1 MKKYTIGVKSPNS
14 WKKIHNL
21 LCCDSNCEH
30 IPNRRV
36 TCCDEKIHS
45 PTRGI
50 FELDD
55 DEVDELRNHPD
66 ISWIELSSE
75 YYPEKYPQPI
85 TFAQRWPSDVKIYR
99 TNFID
104 RPPAVATSAEE
115 NRSNWGVKRVGIVT
129 NSLLWNN
136 STANAP
142 FQNGFTHTEIT
153 SNVEYTLTGK
163 NVDIIIQDAGILQY
177 HPEFIDSNGK
187 SRVRDIF
194 LDGPY
199 YIDPDYFNNDTE
211 YNNGPIINVVGNGSD
226 FFKREVTTNGVR
238 IMGAGTVGGQ
248 TAVPDAWLEKVA
260 RMVELFTDVNGAGIN
275 ETSQR
280 NLIKTLSGDAGT
292 YHAGYPTIQR
302 VARGSG
308 AEYTPNFLTDQ
319 GIIDWNLTN
328 LYDTTVQ
335 NDMVWYL
342 NSSGVGY
349 GDGDTDAQEVIEHV
363 FHTLHMHGLP
373 ADTIKLY
380 EQISSDWQS
389 GDLYAAME
397 EAYDAGKWDPSGYNS
412 PSNAWKTDAEAFE
425 VAAKEYLYLLNFCM
439 FEYTSLWEGGSLAPE
454 WTDDMRTQAGIQAN
468 NPLGYAF
475 HNTYIAPAISKPS
488 LATIRSIFQDGNT
501 PAQDDPSLA
510 GVSGY
515 VVDIGLTYT
524 KPDGRVG
531 IATTS
536 ARDWW
541 ENSTRR
547 SSQFASAGTVFGV
560 PPNYTAENV
569 LGVSLN
575 GNTAGL
581 TDAHGTAAASLAAG
595 KNFGLAFEANIWN
608 MYGISQNQAVNI
620 PIETQYDL
628 MKIFHLNKP
637 VNTEISRKNPTIIN
651 GSWGYFSFFT
661 TTQTVN
667 YKFRG
672 STGSFTGSDSNVNS
686 QVLNYK
692 DGLFAAG
699 FNGEYKWSSSSRS
712 LSTDE
717 AGRELMNA
725 GVIYVASAG
734 NNDLRLGVSLT
745 DPDRGNYFT
754 DGFGFTDFTTDSN
767 GNRIFPNGTVPIGH
781 VQYQHPVG
789 IGFDEPSGFA
799 PVVCV
804 GAMDDLTV
812 LQDGVTERKAR
823 YSNSGPGIDVWAPA
837 DDTLSAGFNL
847 PANTYLTY
855 PRYNDANFIDVS
867 FNGTSAA
874 SPVTAG
880 LLALRLEESPSDT
893 SWQIKN
899 WLENHGSVLFSP
911 SDIRFSDPV
920 TDDTTPQYYSGQYNL
935 SGAEK
940 RILFNPYETT
950 TVTPPIPPN
959 PPTEEPPPPTPEPP
973 PPAPEPP
980 PTLPDIVDSNDVVLI
995 LEGNELAFE
1004 GVSIFGD
1011 S

>member
-75 YYPEKYPQPI
+75 YYPEKYPQPT

-99 TNFID
+99 TNFTD

-142 FQNGFTHTEIT
+142 FQGGYTHTEIT

-163 NVDIIIQDAGILQY
+163 NVDIIIQDSGILQY

-199 YIDPDYFNNDTE
+199 YIDPDYFDN
-211 YNNGPIINVVGNGSD
+211 IIP
-226 FFKREVTTNGVR
+226 GV
-238 IMGAGTVGGQ
+238 
-248 TAVPDAWLEKVA
+248 K
-260 RMVELFTDVNGAGIN
+260 
-275 ETSQR
+275 
-280 NLIKTLSGDAGT
+280 
-292 YHAGYPTIQR
+292 
-302 VARGSG
+302 
-308 AEYTPNFLTDQ
+308 
-319 GIIDWNLTN
+319 
-328 LYDTTVQ
+328 
-335 NDMVWYL
+335 
-342 NSSGVGY
+342 
-349 GDGDTDAQEVIEHV
+349 
-363 FHTLHMHGLP
+363 
-373 ADTIKLY
+373 
-380 EQISSDWQS
+380 
-389 GDLYAAME
+389 
-397 EAYDAGKWDPSGYNS
+397 
-412 PSNAWKTDAEAFE
+412 
-425 VAAKEYLYLLNFCM
+425 
-439 FEYTSLWEGGSLAPE
+439 
-454 WTDDMRTQAGIQAN
+454 
-468 NPLGYAF
+468 
-475 HNTYIAPAISKPS
+475 
-488 LATIRSIFQDGNT
+488 
-501 PAQDDPSLA
+501 
-510 GVSGY
+510 
-515 VVDIGLTYT
+515 YT

-541 ENSTRR
+541 QFPTRR

-581 TDAHGTAAASLAAG
+581 TDAHGTAAASLSAG

-608 MYGISQNQAVNI
+608 MYGISQNPAVSIN
-620 PIETQYDL
+620 IETQYDL

-637 VNTEISRKNPTIIN
+637 VNPEISRKNPTIIN
-651 GSWGYFSFFT
+651 GSWGYFSRFRT
-661 TTQTVN
+661 TDTIN

-672 STGSFTGSDSNVNS
+672 STGSFTGSDSNINS

-692 DGLFAAG
+692 DGLFGAG
-699 FNGEYKWSSSSRS
+699 FNGEYKFSSSSRS

-717 AGRELMNA
+717 AGRELMNS

-754 DGFGFTDFTTDSN
+754 DGLGFTDFTTDSN
-767 GNRIFPNGTVPIGH
+767 GNRLFPNGTVPIGH

-804 GAMDDLTV
+804 GAMDDLTL
-812 LQDGVTERKAR
+812 LQDGVTERKAN

-847 PANTYLTY
+847 PANIYLTY
-855 PRYNDANFIDVS
+855 PRYNDANFIDLRFS
-867 FNGTSAA
+867 GTSAA

-893 SWQIKN
+893 SSQIKN

-959 PPTEEPPPPTPEPP
+959 PPNEPPPPPTPEPP

-980 PTLPDIVDSNDVVLI
+980 PALPDIVDSNEVVLI

>member
-55 DEVDELRNHPD
+55 DEADELRNHPD

-75 YYPEKYPQPI
+75 YYLEKYPQPI

-99 TNFID
+99 TNFTNL
-104 RPPAVATSAEE
+104 PPVVATIDEE
-115 NRSNWGVKRVGIVT
+115 NRSNWAVKRVGIVT
-129 NSLLWNN
+129 NSLIWNN
-136 STANAP
+136 STANVF
-142 FQNGFTHTEIT
+142 FQGGYTHTDIT

-163 NVDIIIQDAGILQY
+163 NVDIIIQDSGILQY
-177 HPEFIDSNGK
+177 HPEFIDSDGK

-199 YIDPDYFNNDTE
+199 YIDPDYFD
-211 YNNGPIINVVGNGSD
+211 NVIP
-226 FFKREVTTNGVR
+226 GV
-238 IMGAGTVGGQ
+238 
-248 TAVPDAWLEKVA
+248 K
-260 RMVELFTDVNGAGIN
+260 
-275 ETSQR
+275 
-280 NLIKTLSGDAGT
+280 
-292 YHAGYPTIQR
+292 
-302 VARGSG
+302 
-308 AEYTPNFLTDQ
+308 
-319 GIIDWNLTN
+319 
-328 LYDTTVQ
+328 
-335 NDMVWYL
+335 
-342 NSSGVGY
+342 
-349 GDGDTDAQEVIEHV
+349 
-363 FHTLHMHGLP
+363 
-373 ADTIKLY
+373 
-380 EQISSDWQS
+380 
-389 GDLYAAME
+389 
-397 EAYDAGKWDPSGYNS
+397 
-412 PSNAWKTDAEAFE
+412 
-425 VAAKEYLYLLNFCM
+425 
-439 FEYTSLWEGGSLAPE
+439 
-454 WTDDMRTQAGIQAN
+454 
-468 NPLGYAF
+468 
-475 HNTYIAPAISKPS
+475 
-488 LATIRSIFQDGNT
+488 
-501 PAQDDPSLA
+501 
-510 GVSGY
+510 
-515 VVDIGLTYT
+515 YT
-524 KPDGRVG
+524 KADGRVG

-541 ENSTRR
+541 QNSTRR

-560 PPNYTAENV
+560 PSNYTAENV
-569 LGVSLN
+569 LGVFTN
-575 GNTAGL
+575 GNTGGL
-581 TDAHGTAAASLAAG
+581 TDCHGTAAASLSAG

-608 MYGISQNQAVNI
+608 MYGISQNRAVFI

-637 VNTEISRKNPTIIN
+637 INTEISRKNPTIIN
-651 GSWGYFSFFT
+651 GSWGYFAFFRPT
-661 TTQTVN
+661 NTVN

-672 STGSFTGSDSNVNS
+672 STGSFTGSDSNINS

-692 DGLFAAG
+692 DGLFNAG
-699 FNGEYKWSSSSRS
+699 LNGRYQFSSSSRS

-725 GVIYVASAG
+725 GAIYVASAG
-734 NNDLRLGVSLT
+734 NNDLRLGISLT

-754 DGFGFTDFTTDSN
+754 DGGNGTTDFTTDSN
-767 GNRIFPNGTVPIGH
+767 GNRLFPDGTVPIGH
-781 VQYQHPVG
+781 VQYQHPIG
-789 IGFDEPSGFA
+789 IGFDETTGFA

-812 LQDGVTERKAR
+812 LPDGVTERKAS
-823 YSNSGPGIDVWAPA
+823 YSNSGPGINVWAPA

-847 PANTYLTY
+847 PVNTYQTY
-855 PRYNDANFIDVS
+855 PRYNDANFIDVR

-880 LLALRLEESPSDT
+880 LLTLRLEESPSDT
-893 SWQIKN
+893 SWEIKN

-911 SDIRFSDPV
+911 SDIRFNDPV
-920 TDDTTPQYYSGQYNL
+920 TDDTNPQYYSGQYNL

-950 TVTPPIPPN
+950 TVTPPIPPD
-959 PPTEEPPPPTPEPP
+959 PPNEEPPPPTPEPE

-980 PTLPDIVDSNDVVLI
+980 PALPDIVDSNQTALI
-995 LEGNELAFE
+995 LEGNELSFE
-1004 GVSIFGD
+1004 GVFIFGD